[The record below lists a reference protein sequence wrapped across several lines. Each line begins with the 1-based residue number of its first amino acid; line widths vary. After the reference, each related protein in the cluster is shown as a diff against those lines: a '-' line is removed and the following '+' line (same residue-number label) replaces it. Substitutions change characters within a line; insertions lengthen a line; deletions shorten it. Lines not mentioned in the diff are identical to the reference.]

1 MGYAHKCVL
10 SIAQIPVVI
19 VTLVLGRL
27 VQFSW
32 LAVTETEYR
41 CSQRSWDKV
50 QLAEVVLQV
59 RLCLFSPTAMTW
71 YVSATGEGLHD
82 TQALSSSQD
91 TRAATFVG
99 GHGSRKSAVRMN
111 LSSEAFKN
119 PVCNEG
125 KERKSGLTRAYS
137 VRWTPQTAAL
147 V

>member
-1 MGYAHKCVL
+1 M
-10 SIAQIPVVI
+10 I

-41 CSQRSWDKV
+41 CSQRSRDKV
-50 QLAEVVLQV
+50 QFAEVVLQV
-59 RLCLFSPTAMTW
+59 RLCPSSPTAMTW

-99 GHGSRKSAVRMN
+99 GHGSRKSAVKDE
-111 LSSEAFKN
+111 SF
-119 PVCNEG
+119 
-125 KERKSGLTRAYS
+125 
-137 VRWTPQTAAL
+137 Q
-147 V
+147 